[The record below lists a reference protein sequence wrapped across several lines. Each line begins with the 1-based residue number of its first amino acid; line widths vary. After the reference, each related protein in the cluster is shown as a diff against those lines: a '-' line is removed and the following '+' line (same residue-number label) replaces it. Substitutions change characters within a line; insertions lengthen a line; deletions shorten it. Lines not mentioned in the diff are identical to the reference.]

1 MKQLY
6 LIFILLMMFPL
17 LYSQDIITKRN
28 GDQIKVKVIEINSET
43 IKYKDFDFQDGPLR
57 NIKISEVLLINY
69 QNGSKDVF
77 AKQEE
82 NSREVKDQPVE
93 AKKVYKGNYFM
104 IGTGY
109 GISYGG
115 LGVRLQGRFGG
126 AVGVGIHG
134 GVGYFPGESILV
146 GGGVKFF
153 PYKGLYIDTQFGM
166 TGYETY
172 TETWSGSYS
181 YSSNEKN
188 ALYGPSLM
196 VGIDQVW
203 GRRVGIGFNAA
214 LGVSY
219 NINSDY
225 GNDFFPEIDLGF
237 LIRF

>member
-6 LIFILLMMFPL
+6 LTILLLMMFPL
-17 LYSQDIITKRN
+17 VYSQDIITKRN

-57 NIKISEVLLINY
+57 NINVTDVLVINY

-77 AKQEE
+77 TKTQE
-82 NSREVKDQPVE
+82 SGREANVQPEVP
-93 AKKVYKGNYFM
+93 KRVYKGNYFM
-104 IGTGY
+104 LGTGY

-115 LGVRLQGRFGG
+115 LGLRVQGRFGG
-126 AVGVGIHG
+126 AVGVGIHA
-134 GVGYFPGESILV
+134 GVGYFPGESVLV
-146 GGGVKFF
+146 GGGFKFF

-172 TETWSGSYS
+172 TETWSGYYS
-181 YSSNEKN
+181 YSTSEKN

-196 VGIDQVW
+196 IGIDQVW

-214 LGVSY
+214 LGASY
-219 NINSDY
+219 NINSEH

-237 LIRF
+237 LLRF